1 MLRSVDRW
9 LLPYVTSL
17 PRRIPADG
25 TISVFIAVCDHFE
38 PLHDTDLTGA
48 LDRLRTW
55 LDRFP
60 AITDRFCG
68 ADGVPPR
75 HTCFFPVEQYEP
87 RLLDEI
93 SKLCRS
99 TKAEVEI
106 HLHHRNDSAAG
117 VEDKLQN
124 GVQDLCRHG
133 LLSREESGRARYG
146 FIHGNWALNH
156 CDPHGRGCGVHRE
169 IPILKQTGCFADFT
183 MPSAP
188 HATQARKVNSIYYS
202 ADATGANALH
212 SGTNV
217 AAGVTAKLRHSPNRL
232 LLIQGPL
239 ALNWKRRKFSVL
251 PKIENSDL
259 TGRNPPDALRMQLWI
274 NQRIGVTGR
283 PDWIFVKLHTH
294 GGIPQNFNM
303 LLGEPM
309 LGFFQA
315 IEKANRDPDHRFRYH
330 FVSAR
335 EMVNLIHA
343 AEDKQMEE
351 TDKLRNYL
359 FPPPPVLQ

>member
-1 MLRSVDRW
+1 
-9 LLPYVTSL
+9 
-17 PRRIPADG
+17 
-25 TISVFIAVCDHFE
+25 
-38 PLHDTDLTGA
+38 
-48 LDRLRTW
+48 
-55 LDRFP
+55 
-60 AITDRFCG
+60 
-68 ADGVPPR
+68 
-75 HTCFFPVEQYEP
+75 
-87 RLLDEI
+87 
-93 SKLCRS
+93 
-99 TKAEVEI
+99 
-106 HLHHRNDSAAG
+106 
-117 VEDKLQN
+117 
-124 GVQDLCRHG
+124 
-133 LLSREESGRARYG
+133 
-146 FIHGNWALNH
+146 
-156 CDPHGRGCGVHRE
+156 
-169 IPILKQTGCFADFT
+169 
-183 MPSAP
+183 
-188 HATQARKVNSIYYS
+188 VNSIYYS
-202 ADATGANALH
+202 ADASGANALH
-212 SGTNV
+212 SGTNA
-217 AAGVTAKLRHSPNRL
+217 AAGVTAELRHSPNRL

-351 TDKLRNYL
+351 PDKLRNYF